1 MSRGGRYNKGWW
13 EFFFF
18 LSIKNKGQYKCFSCE
33 LFLLG
38 KKEDGRSQKQEL
50 EMCVDSD

>member
-1 MSRGGRYNKGWW
+1 MVGI
-13 EFFFF
+13 FFF
-18 LSIKNKGQYKCFSCE
+18 LSIKNKGQYKCFNCE
-33 LFLLG
+33 LLLLG